1 MFIIKS
7 EHSKYYICLILLF
20 TLVNC
25 QLQEPNKNHGIN
37 FLENRD
43 SVLKLNQTNKND
55 VITLIGSPHSKSI
68 NDDNRWYYFERTITR
83 GKLHK
88 LGRNIL
94 KDNNVLELQFNNYG
108 ILTKKKLYIKNNMNS
123 LSYDKEATENVVS
136 SSSFMEKFLSS
147 LKQKMSGRTKKK

>member
-1 MFIIKS
+1 M
-7 EHSKYYICLILLF
+7 
-20 TLVNC
+20 
-25 QLQEPNKNHGIN
+25 
-37 FLENRD
+37 
-43 SVLKLNQTNKND
+43 
-55 VITLIGSPHSKSI
+55 

-108 ILTKKKLYIKNNMNS
+108 ILTKKKLYIKDNMNS